1 MLGVLGRGLQDEFPN
16 PERIG
21 CPGREIVAAIALLAG
36 AAVGSEFK
44 KSRR

>member
-1 MLGVLGRGLQDEFPN
+1 MDSTAGMIVAAPAYFRAVE
-16 PERIG
+16 
-21 CPGREIVAAIALLAG
+21 VAAIALLAG